1 MRLHNNLSMLTDF
14 YEFTMANGYLKAGI
28 ADTTA
33 YFDMFFRKIPDGGG
47 YAIMAGVEQ
56 LVDYLKNLKFDKDD
70 IEFNNRLSLLS
81 YLGILVLI
89 PLFLVKYSRYSR
101 FHANQGILLIIY
113 NLLIGVI
120 TWVIRA
126 VLGLIG
132 TGIVWVMGKIASR
145 VLFLLKVG
153 GFIAGALSVLGW
165 VLTVLISATAIFLMV
180 VGIIN
185 AVKGRAKELPLI
197 GRIKLIK

>member
-1 MRLHNNLSMLTDF
+1 MS
-14 YEFTMANGYLKAGI
+14 LKFMN
-28 ADTTA
+28 T
-33 YFDMFFRKIPDGGG
+33 PD
-47 YAIMAGVEQ
+47 YTE
-56 LVDYLKNLKFDKDD
+56 KFDKDD

-113 NLLIGVI
+113 NLLISVI

-132 TGIVWVMGKIASR
+132 TGIVWVLGKIAAR
-145 VLFLLKVG
+145 VAFLLKVG

-165 VLTVLISATAIFLMV
+165 VLTVIISATAIFLMV

-197 GRIKLIK
+197 GRIKLLK

>member
-1 MRLHNNLSMLTDF
+1 MS
-14 YEFTMANGYLKAGI
+14 LKFMN
-28 ADTTA
+28 T
-33 YFDMFFRKIPDGGG
+33 PD
-47 YAIMAGVEQ
+47 YTE
-56 LVDYLKNLKFDKDD
+56 KFDKDD